1 MAGRSFILDFF
12 FGPCLSNSAVDTRS
26 SGYHST
32 YYDHERTS
40 SEAIRLHQ
48 LQKRQQYSKS
58 TNGSSTNGSRS
69 VGDRSR
75 SSRNSSRA
83 SNSSKRLISIPED
96 NRSKVSSS
104 KSVNSKRNNLN
115 RSSSTSNRNGSTK
128 HINDSSSSQRIIKAR
143 NGGSQ
148 RNITSNNTHTINSN
162 SKNHKP
168 KSTRQ
173 QKPTRQSSNS
183 KRCSAR
189 RDDASVMSTSL
200 FETSTQ
206 FLNEN
211 DVNEQ
216 YAIQSSLVGTNITTN
231 RDIRQQ
237 SARSSSRSKSQKRL
251 NTLPEETDTSKQ
263 RRAATSERSQS
274 SNKSELE
281 SYLDKTPQD
290 FIERAPTPIKEED
303 YDNVTT
309 ISAASKNPYKVL
321 GISANATPKE
331 IYSTYKQKLKETT
344 TVKEEEEEYDG
355 DGEEG
360 EGREYS
366 NNQAFIDIGNA
377 YRRLKADIQ
386 RQEAAARRRIKEE
399 DQQQHQQGRGSS
411 TKRKKKKEHS
421 YEEEDDEDDDVSVAM
436 CRRNNIDARLKDHR
450 ELVQD
455 LFATDNNTNSSS
467 NKKKRGKR
475 RNNISSDSSVSYTG
489 EITTLNNAI
498 SNQSRALNEMNLVPI
513 EAGASNINEK
523 NETIQN
529 SCFYLS
535 LATSYLSG
543 TGSFGNKDPTA
554 VYIDKKNV
562 DRSGT
567 TIAKLNKKQKHIVMT
582 LALQLKRAIEAAVL
596 LVHPDWAKTGQV
608 GESVQAFSDFL
619 VYALDSDS
627 VLGHWSIV
635 VFDDASGF
643 TDVYRGRHYGK
654 VYPPTRVV
662 KSRDSSSRRRGSKTR
677 YKYEDCDD
685 ETKRTNT
692 LTLRYIPGHYQP
704 LLPELTKMSNE
715 KIRCEK
721 GLYKRP
727 MLEDILCSLE
737 KYEVLHVVTDGRA

>member
-12 FGPCLSNSAVDTRS
+12 FGPCLNNSAVETRS
-26 SGYHST
+26 GGYRST
-32 YYDHERTS
+32 YDDHQRS
-40 SEAIRLHQ
+40 STEAIRLHQ
-48 LQKRQQYSKS
+48 LQKRQQYNGIS
-58 TNGSSTNGSRS
+58 NGSSRS
-69 VGDRSR
+69 VGNRSR

-96 NRSKVSSS
+96 DLRSKVSSS
-104 KSVNSKRNNLN
+104 KSVNSKRNTLN

-148 RNITSNNTHTINSN
+148 RNITSNNTHTNNSN
-162 SKNHKP
+162 GHKP
-168 KSTRQ
+168 KSR
-173 QKPTRQSSNS
+173 QKPIRQSSNS

-189 RDDASVMSTSL
+189 RDDASVMSISL

-206 FLNEN
+206 FLNED

-216 YAIQSSLVGTNITTN
+216 HAIQSSLVGTNITTAS
-231 RDIRQQ
+231 RDRQ
-237 SARSSSRSKSQKRL
+237 SRSSSRSKSQKRL
-251 NTLPEETDTSKQ
+251 NTLPEEADTSKQ
-263 RRAATSERSQS
+263 RRAYTSERSQS

-281 SYLDKTPQD
+281 SYLDKTSQD
-290 FIERAPTPIKEED
+290 FIERAPTLKEED

-331 IYSTYKQKLKETT
+331 IYSTYKQKLKETS
-344 TVKEEEEEYDG
+344 TVEEEEEYDG
-355 DGEEG
+355 NGEGG

-386 RQEAAARRRIKEE
+386 RQEAAAVARRHIEE
-399 DQQQHQQGRGSS
+399 EQQQHKQGRGS
-411 TKRKKKKEHS
+411 TKRKKKKARS
-421 YEEEDDEDDDVSVAM
+421 YEEEDDDDVSVAI

-455 LFATDNNTNSSS
+455 LFATDNNSKT
-467 NKKKRGKR
+467 KKKGKR
-475 RNNISSDSSVSYTG
+475 RNNTSSDSSVSYTG

-498 SNQSRALNEMNLVPI
+498 SNQSKALNEMNLVPI

-543 TGSFGNKDPTA
+543 TGSFGSKDPTE

-562 DRSGT
+562 DRSST

-662 KSRDSSSRRRGSKTR
+662 KSRDSSSSGRRGSKAR

-692 LTLRYIPGHYQP
+692 LTLRYTPGHYQP

-715 KIRCEK
+715 KVQGKK
-721 GLYKRP
+721 GLFKRP

-737 KYEVLHVVTDGRA
+737 KWEVLHVVTDGRA

>member
-1 MAGRSFILDFF
+1 M
-12 FGPCLSNSAVDTRS
+12 
-26 SGYHST
+26 
-32 YYDHERTS
+32 
-40 SEAIRLHQ
+40 
-48 LQKRQQYSKS
+48 
-58 TNGSSTNGSRS
+58 
-69 VGDRSR
+69 
-75 SSRNSSRA
+75 
-83 SNSSKRLISIPED
+83 SI
-96 NRSKVSSS
+96 
-104 KSVNSKRNNLN
+104 
-115 RSSSTSNRNGSTK
+115 
-128 HINDSSSSQRIIKAR
+128 
-143 NGGSQ
+143 
-148 RNITSNNTHTINSN
+148 
-162 SKNHKP
+162 
-168 KSTRQ
+168 
-173 QKPTRQSSNS
+173 
-183 KRCSAR
+183 
-189 RDDASVMSTSL
+189 SL

-206 FLNEN
+206 FINDN

-216 YAIQSSLVGTNITTN
+216 YAIQSSLVGTNITTS
-231 RDIRQQ
+231 RDVRQSTRNSQ
-237 SARSSSRSKSQKRL
+237 SQSQKSL
-251 NTLPEETDTSKQ
+251 SALPEEVDNSKQ
-263 RRAATSERSQS
+263 RRATTSERSQS

-290 FIERAPTPIKEED
+290 FVERAPPLKEDD

-321 GISANATPKE
+321 GISTNATPKE

-344 TVKEEEEEYDG
+344 TVEEEEDYDG
-355 DGEEG
+355 DGE

-386 RQEAAARRRIKEE
+386 RQEVAAGARRRIEEEE
-399 DQQQHQQGRGSS
+399 DQQQQKQDRGN
-411 TKRKKKKEHS
+411 TKRKKKKSHS
-421 YEEEDDEDDDVSVAM
+421 HEEDDDDDVSVAI

-455 LFATDNNTNSSS
+455 LFATDNNK
-467 NKKKRGKR
+467 KKKRGKR
-475 RNNISSDSSVSYTG
+475 RNNMSSDSSVSYTG

-498 SNQSRALNEMNLVPI
+498 SNQSKALDEMNLVPI

-543 TGSFGNKDPTA
+543 TGSFGGDPTT
-554 VYIDKKNV
+554 VYIDKKNI
-562 DRSGT
+562 DRSST

-662 KSRDSSSRRRGSKTR
+662 KSQDSSSSRRRGSKTR
-677 YKYEDCDD
+677 YKYEGCDE

-715 KIRCEK
+715 KIRGEK

>member
-12 FGPCLSNSAVDTRS
+12 FGPCINNSAVDTRS
-26 SGYHST
+26 GGYRST

-48 LQKRQQYSKS
+48 KQRQQYNNS
-58 TNGSSTNGSRS
+58 TNGSSRS
-69 VGDRSR
+69 VGNRSR

-96 NRSKVSSS
+96 DRSKVSSS
-104 KSVNSKRNNLN
+104 KSIHSKRNNLN
-115 RSSSTSNRNGSTK
+115 RSSSTSHTRSNGSTK
-128 HINDSSSSQRIIKAR
+128 HINNSSSSIKTSR
-143 NGGSQ
+143 SGSQ
-148 RNITSNNTHTINSN
+148 RNIKPANTNHTTNDNS
-162 SKNHKP
+162 KP

-173 QKPTRQSSNS
+173 QKPTRPSSTR
-183 KRCSAR
+183 RCSIR
-189 RDDASVMSTSL
+189 RDDASVMSISL

-206 FLNEN
+206 FIN
-211 DVNEQ
+211 DNDIDEQ
-216 YAIQSSLVGTNITTN
+216 YAIQSSLVGTNITTS
-231 RDIRQQ
+231 RDVRQ
-237 SARSSSRSKSQKRL
+237 SRRSKSQKRL
-251 NTLPEETDTSKQ
+251 NTLPEEAGTSKQ
-263 RRAATSERSQS
+263 RRATTSERSQSS

-344 TVKEEEEEYDG
+344 TVEEEEEYDG

-386 RQEAAARRRIKEE
+386 RQEAAAVARRHIEE
-399 DQQQHQQGRGSS
+399 EEQQQHKQGRGS
-411 TKRKKKKEHS
+411 TKRKKKKSHS
-421 YEEEDDEDDDVSVAM
+421 YDEQEEDDVSVAI

-455 LFATDNNTNSSS
+455 LFATDNNSKT
-467 NKKKRGKR
+467 KKKGKR

-498 SNQSRALNEMNLVPI
+498 SNQSKALNEMNLVPI
-513 EAGASNINEK
+513 EAGATNINEK

-543 TGSFGNKDPTA
+543 TGSFGSKDPTD

-562 DRSGT
+562 DRRST

-654 VYPPTRVV
+654 VYPPTRVE

-715 KIRCEK
+715 KMRGKI

>member
-1 MAGRSFILDFF
+1 M
-12 FGPCLSNSAVDTRS
+12 
-26 SGYHST
+26 
-32 YYDHERTS
+32 
-40 SEAIRLHQ
+40 
-48 LQKRQQYSKS
+48 
-58 TNGSSTNGSRS
+58 
-69 VGDRSR
+69 
-75 SSRNSSRA
+75 
-83 SNSSKRLISIPED
+83 SI
-96 NRSKVSSS
+96 
-104 KSVNSKRNNLN
+104 
-115 RSSSTSNRNGSTK
+115 
-128 HINDSSSSQRIIKAR
+128 
-143 NGGSQ
+143 
-148 RNITSNNTHTINSN
+148 
-162 SKNHKP
+162 
-168 KSTRQ
+168 
-173 QKPTRQSSNS
+173 
-183 KRCSAR
+183 
-189 RDDASVMSTSL
+189 SL

-206 FLNEN
+206 FIN
-211 DVNEQ
+211 DNDIDEQ
-216 YAIQSSLVGTNITTN
+216 YAIQSSLVGTNITTS
-231 RDIRQQ
+231 RDVRQ
-237 SARSSSRSKSQKRL
+237 SRRSKSQKRL
-251 NTLPEETDTSKQ
+251 NTLPEEAGTSKQ
-263 RRAATSERSQS
+263 RRATTSERSQSS

-344 TVKEEEEEYDG
+344 TVEEEEEYDG

-386 RQEAAARRRIKEE
+386 RQEAAAVARRHIEE
-399 DQQQHQQGRGSS
+399 EEQQQHKQGRGS
-411 TKRKKKKEHS
+411 TKRKKKKSHS
-421 YEEEDDEDDDVSVAM
+421 YDEQEEDDVSVAI

-455 LFATDNNTNSSS
+455 LFATDNNNSSS
-467 NKKKRGKR
+467 KKKKRVKR
-475 RNNISSDSSVSYTG
+475 RNNTSSDSSVSYTG

-498 SNQSRALNEMNLVPI
+498 TNQSKALNEMNLVPI

-523 NETIQN
+523 NETIHN

-543 TGSFGNKDPTA
+543 TGSFGSKDPTA

-562 DRSGT
+562 DRGS

-662 KSRDSSSRRRGSKTR
+662 TSRDSSSRRRGSKTR

-715 KIRCEK
+715 KMRGKI